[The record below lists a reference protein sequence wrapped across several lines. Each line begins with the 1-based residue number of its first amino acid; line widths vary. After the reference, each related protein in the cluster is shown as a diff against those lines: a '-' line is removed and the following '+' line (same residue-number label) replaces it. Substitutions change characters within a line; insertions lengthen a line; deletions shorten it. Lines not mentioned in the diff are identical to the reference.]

1 MSCIPPFLRHPALFL
16 ALSAFLCK
24 MLATMFL
31 FVYLFTHLA
40 IYMKSPSWSLPLVRK
55 LTDDLWNGASFS
67 VVFIYL
73 FIYLFLCFASLVS
86 FLLLSSSVIGNFSSV
101 HEYVPQRLMMSEW
114 LPSVFRDLDL
124 SSESV
129 PSEMSRRIWNRWSS
143 LLLCQPK
150 MRLIYFFMGM
160 NYTKRQGLL
169 YVPHFSSRFHLPT
182 PSRLSNT
189 HFLPVHIG
197 VMHRYDQ
204 PLSNFAAKPLLY
216 HISRTTRHFFSLAP
230 THAHENTRTISLSP
244 SVMAVSLEELLD
256 APTTMSALAPRSTS
270 TTPSRELLSPST
282 SLPSSVASPP
292 HLLLLLR
299 RSPYP
304 VPSKLVFNFRSVVSA
319 DTSRKAIILNALE
332 PVPRSTSLPY
342 WSN

>member
-1 MSCIPPFLRHPALFL
+1 MTYEMELHLALFL
-16 ALSAFLCK
+16 F
-24 MLATMFL
+24 
-31 FVYLFTHLA
+31 
-40 IYMKSPSWSLPLVRK
+40 
-55 LTDDLWNGASFS
+55 
-67 VVFIYL
+67 VFIFY
-73 FIYLFLCFASLVS
+73 FLCFASLVS

-101 HEYVPQRLMMSEW
+101 HEYVPQWLMMSEW
-114 LPSVFRDLDL
+114 LSGVFQDLGL

-169 YVPHFSSRFHLPT
+169 HVPHFSSQFHLPT

-216 HISRTTRHFFSLAP
+216 HISRTTRHY
-230 THAHENTRTISLSP
+230 NTQSFKIS
-244 SVMAVSLEELLD
+244 
-256 APTTMSALAPRSTS
+256 
-270 TTPSRELLSPST
+270 
-282 SLPSSVASPP
+282 
-292 HLLLLLR
+292 
-299 RSPYP
+299 
-304 VPSKLVFNFRSVVSA
+304 
-319 DTSRKAIILNALE
+319 
-332 PVPRSTSLPY
+332 
-342 WSN
+342 

>member
-1 MSCIPPFLRHPALFL
+1 MS
-16 ALSAFLCK
+16 K
-24 MLATMFL
+24 
-31 FVYLFTHLA
+31 
-40 IYMKSPSWSLPLVRK
+40 
-55 LTDDLWNGASFS
+55 
-67 VVFIYL
+67 
-73 FIYLFLCFASLVS
+73 
-86 FLLLSSSVIGNFSSV
+86 
-101 HEYVPQRLMMSEW
+101 
-114 LPSVFRDLDL
+114 
-124 SSESV
+124 
-129 PSEMSRRIWNRWSS
+129 RIWNRWSS

-150 MRLIYFFMGM
+150 MRLIYFLMGM

-230 THAHENTRTISLSP
+230 THAHENTGTISLSP
-244 SVMAVSLEELLD
+244 CVMAIGLEELLD
-256 APTTMSALAPRSTS
+256 APTTMSALALRSTS
-270 TTPSRELLSPST
+270 TTPSRELSSPST

-292 HLLLLLR
+292 HLLLLPR

-304 VPSKLVFNFRSVVSA
+304 VPSKLVFNFRSIVSA
-319 DTSRKAIILNALE
+319 DTLRKAIILNALE
-332 PVPRSTSLPY
+332 LMPRSTSLPC